1 MNNRFLAAAGIGACA
16 AACAASLAL
25 PAILGAGA
33 LGAGSLAAFETG
45 LGTEFLVVVA
55 AALAV
60 TGAFIWRRSRRAK
73 ATCASDGS
81 CGCKPAQGDIT
92 PQRRIAP

>member
-33 LGAGSLAAFETG
+33 LGAGSFAAFETG
-45 LGTEFLVVVA
+45 LGTEFLVLVA
-55 AALAV
+55 ATLAAAGV
-60 TGAFIWRRSRRAK
+60 FIWRRSRRAEV
-73 ATCASDGS
+73 TCASDGS
-81 CGCKPAQGDIT
+81 CGCKPEQEDI
-92 PQRRIAP
+92 PQRR